1 VSFKT
6 DRLAALFPD
15 AYAARE
21 GASVLRQLLDAIGY
35 EFMGADASIKA
46 LLKSHWVNYAQ
57 DDALDGLAA
66 TFGVHRRRLADGTL
80 EPDDAFR
87 RRLKAVVPYFTGGGT
102 VKAVAGAVRSALGLP
117 FDLELFR
124 REITPAGGDS
134 SGQIDA
140 LIQALEGIVR
150 VQEFSPKPESVLS
163 EPVSRVGDTS
173 EVTVEAAFSSVIQ
186 AYPRIEWTF
195 TQGGGRHLTLQRLD
209 SGAGIKSKPTLRVNP
224 GQTLV
229 LTALPSG
236 ALSASIGT
244 TDVSNQFTAWDGVS
258 LPFLPPLPGVTSH
271 WKFTSR
277 AGTYDLSRFD
287 ELEGFDSPEFAIR
300 IEWMRYQHLT
310 FDVIVPYFIKRA
322 VEEIQRQTGYQGQLF
337 LFEGLP
343 LEVIQRV
350 VDQTRAAG
358 VKGMVHFSLN
368 FQEDH
373 AATERLRGLLEHRYQ
388 EAQDVSEDV
397 TVGSLSTA
405 QEDQNMREAFAIGG
419 VFNVSTFDGSFGF
432 E

>member
-15 AYAARE
+15 AYSARE
-21 GASVLRQLLDAIGY
+21 GASSLRRLLDAIGH
-35 EFMGADASIKA
+35 ELMGADESVKA

-66 TFGVHRRRLADGTL
+66 TFGVQRRRLADGTL

-87 RRLKAVVPYFTGGGT
+87 RRLKAVVPYFMGGGT

-124 REITPAGGDS
+124 REITPAGSDS
-134 SGQIDA
+134 NDQVAA
-140 LIQALEGIVR
+140 LIQALEGLVR
-150 VQEFSPKPESVLS
+150 VQEFSPKPESMLS
-163 EPVSRVGDTS
+163 EPVARVADTS
-173 EVTVEAAFSSVIQ
+173 EVTVEVAFSSIAQV
-186 AYPRIEWTF
+186 YPRIEWTF
-195 TQGGGRHLTLQRLD
+195 TKGGGRYLTLRRLD
-209 SGAGIKSKPTLRVNP
+209 SGEGLKSKAALKMNP
-224 GQTLV
+224 GETLV
-229 LTALPSG
+229 LTASPSG
-236 ALSASIGT
+236 ALAASVGT
-244 TDVSNQFTAWDGVS
+244 TDVSSLFTAWDGTS
-258 LPFLPPLPGVTSH
+258 APRLPPLPGETTH

-277 AGTYDLSRFD
+277 AGTYDLS
-287 ELEGFDSPEFAIR
+287 GFDDTEGYDSPDFSVR
-300 IEWMRYQHLT
+300 IQWTRYQHLT

-322 VEEIQRQTGYQGQLF
+322 VEDIQRQTGYQGQLF

-368 FQEDH
+368 FLEDH
-373 AATERLRGLLEHRYQ
+373 AAQEQLSGLLQHRYQ
-388 EAQDVSEDV
+388 ETHDASEAVS
-397 TVGSLSTA
+397 VGSLSTA
-405 QEDQNMREAFAIGG
+405 VEDQNMREAFAIGG
-419 VFNVSTFDGSFGF
+419 VFNVSTFDTSFGF

>member
-21 GASVLRQLLDAIGY
+21 GAALLRRLLDAIGH
-35 EFMGADASIKA
+35 EFMGADESVKA

-57 DDALDGLAA
+57 GDALDGLAA
-66 TFGVHRRRLADGTL
+66 TFGVQRRKLTNGTL

-87 RRLKAVVPYFTGGGT
+87 RRLKAVVPYFMGGGT

-124 REITPAGGDS
+124 REITPSEGDT

-140 LIQALEGIVR
+140 LIRALDGLVK

-163 EPVSRVGDTS
+163 EPITRAADTS
-173 EVTVEAAFSSVIQ
+173 EVTVEVAFSSVIQ
-186 AYPRIEWTF
+186 VYPRIEWTF
-195 TQGGGRHLTLQRLD
+195 TKGGGRFLTLQRLD
-209 SGAGIKSKPTLRVNP
+209 SGVGIKSKPSLRLQP
-224 GQTLV
+224 GETLV
-229 LTALPSG
+229 LTAGPSG
-236 ALSASIGT
+236 ALAASVGA
-244 TDVSNQFTAWDGVS
+244 TDVSNQFTAWNGTS
-258 LPFLPPLPGVTSH
+258 APLLPALPGETTH
-271 WKFTSR
+271 WKFTSK
-277 AGTYDLSRFD
+277 AGTYDLSGFD
-287 ELEGFDSPEFAIR
+287 DTEGFDSPDFSVR
-300 IEWMRYQHLT
+300 IQWMRYQHLT
-310 FDVIVPYFIKRA
+310 FDVIVPYFIKKA
-322 VEEIQRQTGYQGQLF
+322 VEDIQRQTGYQGQLF

-368 FQEDH
+368 FLEDH
-373 AATERLRGLLEHRYQ
+373 AATERLSGLLQHRHG
-388 EAQDVSEDV
+388 EKHDVSEAV

-405 QEDQNMREAFAIGG
+405 HEDQNMRESFAIGG

>member
-1 VSFKT
+1 MSFKT

-21 GASVLRQLLDAIGY
+21 GASLLRRLLDAIGS
-35 EFMGADASIKA
+35 ELMGADASVKA

-57 DDALDGLAA
+57 GDALDGLAA
-66 TFGVHRRRLADGTL
+66 TFGVERRKLANGTL

-87 RRLKAVVPYFTGGGT
+87 NRLKAVVPYFTGGGT

-124 REITPAGGDS
+124 REITPAGGDTT
-134 SGQIDA
+134 GQLDA
-140 LIQALEGIVR
+140 LIQALDGLVR

-163 EPVSRVGDTS
+163 APVTRASDTS
-173 EVTVEAAFSSVIQ
+173 SVTVEVAFASVMQ
-186 AYPRIEWTF
+186 VYPRIEWTF
-195 TQGGGRHLTLQRLD
+195 TKGGGRHLTVQRLD
-209 SGAGIKSKPTLRVNP
+209 TGEGLKSKPDLKVNP
-224 GQTLV
+224 GETLV
-229 LTALPSG
+229 LTASPTG
-236 ALSASIGT
+236 ALAASVGT
-244 TDVSNQFTAWDGVS
+244 TDVTSFFTAWDGTS
-258 LPFLPPLPGVTSH
+258 APRLPALPGETTH

-287 ELEGFDSPEFAIR
+287 DAEGFDSPDFSVR
-300 IEWMRYQHLT
+300 IQWTRYQHLT
-310 FDVIVPYFIKRA
+310 FDVIVPYFIKKA
-322 VEEIQRQTGYQGQLF
+322 VEDIQRQTGYQGSLF

-358 VKGMVHFSLN
+358 VKGSVHFSLN
-368 FQEDH
+368 FLEDH
-373 AATERLRGLLEHRYQ
+373 AAQEQLNGLLQHRYQ
-388 EAQDVSEDV
+388 ETQDASESVS
-397 TVGSLSTA
+397 VGSLSTA
-405 QEDQNMREAFAIGG
+405 TEDQNMREAFAIGG
-419 VFNVSTFDGSFGF
+419 VFNVSTFDTNFGF